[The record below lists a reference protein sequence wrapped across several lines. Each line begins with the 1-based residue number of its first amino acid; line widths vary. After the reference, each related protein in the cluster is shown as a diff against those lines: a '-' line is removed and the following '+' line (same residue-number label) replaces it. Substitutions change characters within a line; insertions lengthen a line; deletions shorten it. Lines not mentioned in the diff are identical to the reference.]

1 MLLIVAGVLAASGC
15 GDTGSAG
22 QATRSPATR
31 ANHRPATS
39 TPLVGALAP
48 PKVTVLRPGAKVRV
62 SKLTLHT
69 TGWQVACV
77 AKGTRVSAEQIRG
90 QHTDSMRGR
99 NAVAREIIG
108 RNGGTPSIWV
118 SHDPDGSIVISC
130 R

>member
-1 MLLIVAGVLAASGC
+1 MLLIVAAVVAASGC

-22 QATRSPATR
+22 QPTRSSATR
-31 ANHRPATS
+31 AGHRPATS
-39 TPLVGALAP
+39 TPLVDALAP
-48 PKVTVLRPGAKVRV
+48 PNATVLRPGAKVRV
-62 SKLTLHT
+62 SKLTLHS

-90 QHTDSMRGR
+90 QHTHSRRGK

>member
-1 MLLIVAGVLAASGC
+1 VAGVLAASGC
-15 GDTGSAG
+15 GGTGSAAPPARSSTTG
-22 QATRSPATR
+22 ASPAPT
-31 ANHRPATS
+31 TS
-39 TPLVGALAP
+39 TPLVDALAP
-48 PKVTVLRPGAKVRV
+48 PKATVLRPGAKVRI

-90 QHTDSMRGR
+90 QHTDSMRGK

-118 SHDPDGSIVISC
+118 SHNPDGSITIAC